1 MAVERTG
8 VANIKMLLTEQGIAL
23 WKRKW
28 IAAGVCWAICLL
40 GWATVWALPN
50 RYESDARAF
59 IDVNGLLTPLLKGLV
74 VETPPSQSADYLRQ
88 TLLSRPNLEQVIYLA
103 DLAKPGATDQDREQL
118 VTDLASDVVVK
129 QDGPN
134 LVSLSYVSERPS
146 VAKNVVQ
153 ALLTIFAE
161 RATQSSRAEMDN
173 ARKFLDRQITN
184 YEGQLRAVEQRRAD
198 FHKRYADY
206 FADSGLPR
214 LQVLQQQ
221 IVQFQQ
227 QYEDAQIMQKT
238 VAAQMATIPQVLSV
252 DSQPTV
258 SNSGQIV
265 TASPSVRLAQAQRNL
280 SALQL
285 EDTDKHP
292 DVVSAKRVVSELQA
306 QVATHGGEAE
316 GKVQVPNPAYESMKM
331 KYIDVQTAIPL
342 AKDRLDKAT
351 AEFARVKA
359 LTGNIPDIE
368 VKAKNVDRDYDLVKA
383 NYDELVK
390 RRQAA
395 ELSQAADDQA
405 DRTQFRIVDPPQVPI
420 MPVFPNRPLFYSFVL
435 LFGIAGGI
443 GVPILLSQMKP
454 TYGSVSRLRELGLPV
469 IGTVAYVR
477 HAGTVRILSTAA
489 ARVFVTASIC
499 LIILYGGL
507 MVESTGLYRGIL

>member
-1 MAVERTG
+1 MTVDRTG
-8 VANIKMLLTEQGIAL
+8 VANIKTLLIEQGIAL

-28 IAAGVCWAICLL
+28 TAVAVCWTICML
-40 GWATVWALPN
+40 GWGAVWALPN

-103 DLAKPGATDQDREQL
+103 DLASPGADEATREQM
-118 VTDLASDVVVK
+118 VTDLASDVVVRP
-129 QDGPN
+129 DGPN
-134 LVSLSYVSERPS
+134 LISLSYVNQKPV

-161 RATQSSRAEMDN
+161 RATQSSRVEMDN
-173 ARKFLDRQITN
+173 ARKFLDRQISN
-184 YEGQLRAVEQRRAD
+184 YEGQLHAVEQRRAD
-198 FHKRYADY
+198 FRKRYADY

-221 IVQFQQ
+221 IAQYQQ

-238 VAAQMATIPQVLSV
+238 LAAQMGAIPQVMSV
-252 DSQPTV
+252 DSTPTV
-258 SNSGQIV
+258 SNSGAIV
-265 TASPSVRLAQAQRNL
+265 TAAPSVRLAQAQRNL

-292 DVVSAKRVVSELQA
+292 DVVSAKRVVGELQA
-306 QVATHGGEAE
+306 QVAAHGGEAE
-316 GKVQVPNPAYESMKM
+316 GKIQVPNPAYETIKM
-331 KYIDVQTAIPL
+331 KYVDAETAVPL
-342 AKDRLDKAT
+342 AKDRLDKVT
-351 AEFARVKA
+351 AEFDRVRK
-359 LTGNIPDIE
+359 LNGNIPDIE

-390 RRQAA
+390 RREAA

-405 DRTQFRIVDPPQVPI
+405 DRTQFRIVDPPEVPI
-420 MPVFPNRPLFYSFVL
+420 VPVFPNRPLLYSMIL
-435 LFGIAGGI
+435 LFGLAGGI
-443 GVPILLSQMKP
+443 GVPLFLGQMKP
-454 TYGSVSRLRELGLPV
+454 TFGSVAHLRELGLPV
-469 IGTVAYVR
+469 IGAVAYVR
-477 HAGTVRILSTAA
+477 HAGVVPFLTTTAA
-489 ARVFVTASIC
+489 RMFIASSIC
-499 LIILYGGL
+499 LFAVYGAL
-507 MVESTGLYRGIL
+507 MMISTGLYRGIL